1 MTRWDSSQILKDGS
15 TYKSIKVIHHI
26 NKRKVK
32 NYMIISIYAEEAFD
46 KVQHPCMIKTLTQ
59 VCIEGALLNIIKAI

>member
-32 NYMIISIYAEEAFD
+32 NYMIISIDAEKVSD
-46 KVQHPCMIKTLTQ
+46 KVQYPLMIKTFTR
-59 VCIEGALLNIIKAI
+59 EFPSWRSG